1 MQDTSIITIPAAIGV
16 GLALIPSRRTTPPAL
31 GPSMWNVEVDCPD
44 VGDVRAYDWRFP
56 AQAASGVV
64 TGHYQSP
71 TNEAMGNLSGRIRP
85 DGEALLTMVGK
96 VGASDSAI
104 GHFPPEPGS
113 ATPPTS
119 ISTRIAALANA
130 TSGAPARCDVHEGV
144 RTVRPIRR
152 KMPTR
157 QAI

>member
-1 MQDTSIITIPAAIGV
+1 MQNAWIIATAAAIGL
-16 GLALIPSRRTTPPAL
+16 GLALIPSQRTHAAGA
-31 GPSMWNVEVDCPD
+31 GPFDGSWNVEVDCPD

-104 GHFPPEPGS
+104 GHFPPG
-113 ATPPTS
+113 
-119 ISTRIAALANA
+119 TRFHYTANVHFDA
-130 TSGAPARCDVHEGV
+130 HSGFGKRNEQRACTLTFTKG
-144 RTVRPIRR
+144 
-152 KMPTR
+152 
-157 QAI
+157 